1 MSRLRALLPR
11 TLQLQLILI
20 FTLLFASFTLGCIL
34 YTTHDQYVM
43 LERTLI
49 AQANSLSRGLAASSE
64 QALATGEV
72 WQLQTILKQASHYPG
87 LEHIDL
93 TDPDGIILSSQ
104 SSPNNPGAA
113 AKPRLRLQIPAQRSE
128 SIVHEEGR
136 RHGID
141 IWIPIG
147 GESNLGWLH
156 TRFSLSVADEAREH
170 LYEDSLWIGL
180 SALIL
185 ASGAFVLLLRR
196 PMQQLKAATGFA
208 ATLDEARGAVVNADS
223 GVDDI
228 DRLLETL
235 NRASTRLFE
244 QQQELR
250 RSEKQF
256 RNVVEGLSELVFETD
271 TVLNWTYLN
280 PAWTEI
286 TRYSLSEGLGHPVLD
301 FIPADEKPRISAS
314 FKPLREGHITT
325 LRDQFR
331 YLAKDGSERTME
343 VFARARRDELGNFL
357 GYSGSITDISDRKAV
372 ELAILSAKEA
382 AENANQAKSD
392 FLANMSHE
400 IRTPMNAVIGMTQL
414 MLDTELD
421 AQQREFMELIQNSA
435 DSLLSIIDDV
445 LDFSKVESGH
455 MQFEHTPFSLRE
467 YIDSTVATLRQRAN
481 SQGLRLSSTVAE
493 DIPDT
498 LRGDPHRLRQV
509 LLNLLSNAVKFTAQG
524 SVAVS
529 VSIES
534 HSETQIQLRFAVSD
548 TGIGIPADKVDY
560 IFDSFFQA
568 DSSTTRR
575 YGGTG
580 LGLAICKRLVS
591 GMGGRIWV
599 DSQAGQGSTFFFTAQ
614 LGIEDVL
621 STHLDVQGPGD
632 AKPEQHLNLLL
643 TEDNPVNRT
652 VATHMLESL
661 GHRVSCAHNGLEC
674 VERLRGEHHFDAVL
688 MDLQMPLMDGLT
700 ACRTL
705 REEARRAGRAR
716 LPVIAMTAHATQAD
730 QERCIA
736 AGMDGFITKP
746 VLRDALRAELTRV
759 LGHSTATATTHMTP
773 IPDTTAP
780 DAGPAFDRAWMLEQ
794 IGQDEELMHEVI
806 GIFLGSY
813 AELEGQLTRASNAQ
827 ALREAAHAIKGAV
840 SNFGAHA
847 AVAAALQLEL
857 AAKGGSQP
865 ADALEL
871 SQQLLAEMGQLKLE
885 LELEQSQAA
894 SR

>member
-1 MSRLRALLPR
+1 MSGLRALLPR
-11 TLQLQLILI
+11 KLQLQLILV

-49 AQANSLSRGLAASSE
+49 AQATSLSRGLAASSE

-87 LEHIDL
+87 LERIDL
-93 TDPDGIILSSQ
+93 ADPDGIILSSQ
-104 SSPNNPGAA
+104 ASPNIPAA
-113 AKPRLRLQIPAQRSE
+113 LSRKTIRLPIPAQRSE
-128 SIVHEEGR
+128 SILHDEGR

-141 IWIPIG
+141 IWIPVG
-147 GESNLGWLH
+147 GESHLGWVH
-156 TRFSLSVADEAREH
+156 ARFSLSVADEAREH

-180 SALIL
+180 TALIL
-185 ASGAFVLLLRR
+185 ASGAFVLFLRR
-196 PMQQLKAATGFA
+196 PMQQLKAATEFA
-208 ATLDEARGAVVNADS
+208 ATLDEARGTRVSADS
-223 GVDDI
+223 GVEDI

-271 TVLNWTYLN
+271 ANLNWTYLN

-301 FIPADEKPRISAS
+301 FIPADEKPRITAS
-314 FKPLREGHITT
+314 FKPLREGRIAT
-325 LRDQFR
+325 LRNQFR
-331 YLAKDGSERTME
+331 YLAKDGNERSME
-343 VFARARRDELGNFL
+343 VFARARRDELGTFL
-357 GYSGSITDISDRKAV
+357 GYSGSITDISDRQAV
-372 ELAILSAKEA
+372 EFAILNAKEA

-414 MLDTELD
+414 VLDTELD
-421 AQQREFMELIQNSA
+421 AQQREFMEVIQHSA
-435 DSLLSIIDDV
+435 DALLSIIDDV

-481 SQGLRLSSTVAE
+481 SQGLRLSSSVAE

-524 SVAVS
+524 SVELSVS
-529 VSIES
+529 VES
-534 HSETQIQLRFAVSD
+534 HSETQIQLRFAVRD

-599 DSQAGQGSTFFFTAQ
+599 DSQAGQGSTFFFTTQ
-614 LGIEDVL
+614 LGIEETISAQL
-621 STHLDVQGPGD
+621 EAHSQAET
-632 AKPEQHLNLLL
+632 APERRLNLLL

-661 GHRVSCAHNGLEC
+661 GHHVSCAHNGLEC
-674 VERLRGEHHFDAVL
+674 VERLRNEHSFDAVL
-688 MDLQMPLMDGLT
+688 MDLQMPVMDGLS

-705 REEARRAGRAR
+705 REEARRVGRAR

-730 QERCIA
+730 QERCLA

-759 LGHSTATATTHMTP
+759 LGHSTARASTHMTP
-773 IPDTTAP
+773 IPDTPAP

-794 IGQDEELMHEVI
+794 IGQDEDLMHEVI

-813 AELEGQLTRASNAQ
+813 EELENQLTRASDAQ

-840 SNFGAHA
+840 SNFGARA

-857 AAKGGSQP
+857 AAKGGAQP
-865 ADALEL
+865 ADSVEL
-871 SQQLLAEMGQLKLE
+871 RQQLLTEMGQLKLE
-885 LELEQSQAA
+885 LEQSQAT
-894 SR
+894 SS